1 MNMFLTYI
9 LKVSL
14 LTAAFVL
21 LYNLLLRRDTS
32 YGKNRRTLLLSLVL
46 SYILPLCVI
55 TVHRPV
61 PEPMTETTSANYS
74 RTGTEAYDA
83 HTNANPENTEA
94 LTSEENNLWNVT
106 VLCIY
111 LTGIVIIVSSRLLSL
126 RKVIKIIKDGKVYD
140 KGPDYTV
147 IISLVITMPFNWM
160 KYIVIPETIK
170 GEQLKEDSSPE
181 TSWKRAV
188 ISHEISHARHH
199 HSREM
204 LITDFLSVFQWFNP
218 AVWVLRRNLSDIHEF
233 QADADVLDSG
243 YDLVRYQQHLFDSVV
258 KRKKTSV
265 TTGFGE
271 SSLKARMIMMSLPH
285 SKTGHLIKY
294 IYVPLLTVVSICL
307 MSNVE
312 YDRTRAADINGWHEG
327 YSFSIINNVAVLTGY
342 DKSMAGIL
350 GTIPE
355 TVEHEGKKYTVRVIG
370 PAALSGTGIR
380 NLVIPEGITE
390 ISAQAFAWSGN
401 LESVTI
407 PSTVSVIG
415 TKAFDK
421 CVNLKYVYL
430 NDGPKS
436 LPDGIFLDCRNL
448 ESVRLPSTL
457 ENIGD
462 GAFSDCRNLKEI
474 TFPRKLRRIGNEAFF
489 RCVRLTSIQLPKR
502 LKYIGDGAF
511 YGCRSLEPVNTGR
524 LRATIGNKV
533 FYSEK

>member
-1 MNMFLTYI
+1 MSIFLTYI
-9 LKVSL
+9 IKVSL

-32 YGKNRRTLLLSLVL
+32 YGKNRKTLLLSLVL

-55 TVHRPV
+55 TIHRPI
-61 PEPMTETTSANYS
+61 PEPMPETTSTNNS
-74 RTGTEAYDA
+74 RTGTEAYYA
-83 HTNANPENTEA
+83 HTNTNPEDTEA

-106 VLCIY
+106 VLFIY
-111 LTGIVIIVSSRLLSL
+111 LMGITIIVSSRLHSV
-126 RKVIKIIKDGKVYD
+126 RKVIKIIRNGKISR
-140 KGPDYTV
+140 KEPDYTV
-147 IISLVITMPFNWM
+147 ITSSGITMPFNWM

-170 GEQLKEDSSPE
+170 GEQLKEDSNPE
-181 TSWKRAV
+181 ISWKRAV

-199 HSREM
+199 HSHEM
-204 LITDFLSVFQWFNP
+204 LITDILSVFQWFNP

-258 KRKKTSV
+258 KRRKTSV

-285 SKTGHLIKY
+285 PKKGHLIKY
-294 IYVPLLTVVSICL
+294 IYVPLLTVISIGL
-307 MSNVE
+307 MSNVV
-312 YDRTRAADINGWHEG
+312 YDRTKDADINGWHEG

-342 DKSMAGIL
+342 DTSMAETL
-350 GTIPE
+350 GSIPE
-355 TVEHEGKKYTVRVIG
+355 KVEYEGKKYTVRVIG
-370 PAALSGTGIR
+370 PAALSGTGLR
-380 NLVIPEGITE
+380 NIVIPEGITE

-407 PSTVSVIG
+407 PSTVSVMG

-421 CVNLKYVYL
+421 CVNLKSVYI

-436 LPDGIFLDCRNL
+436 LPDGLFLDCRNL

-457 ENIGD
+457 ETIGD

-474 TFPRKLRRIGNEAFF
+474 TFPRKLKRIGNEAFF

-502 LKYIGDGAF
+502 LKYIGEGAF
-511 YGCRSLEPVNTGR
+511 YGCRSLDAEN
-524 LRATIGNKV
+524 
-533 FYSEK
+533 